1 MNTNMIEEILRLKKE
16 KNTVVLAHNYQPKK
30 IQEIADFAGDS
41 LGLAR
46 KAQQVNA
53 EKILMCGVDFM
64 AETASILNP
73 DKKVFIPSLEANCP
87 MAAQLKPEEITK
99 AKEKYPDARI
109 VLYVNTSA
117 KCKALADACC
127 TSANAA
133 DIVNAMDSETV
144 IFGPDN
150 NLGWF
155 VKQRS
160 SKKLV
165 DIPSMGY
172 CYAHRKIMEEEV
184 LAQKEK
190 HPEALVLAHPECNP
204 EVQKLADRIESTSG
218 MLNVAGE
225 EKAKEFIIATEK
237 EMLYRLGKEN
247 PGKKFYAA
255 SENAVCGAMKKINLE
270 NVLESLREEK
280 HEVKVPEEI
289 AEPARKAIEKML
301 EI

>member
-1 MNTNMIEEILRLKKE
+1 MKNNMIEEILRLKNE
-16 KNTVVLAHNYQPKK
+16 KNTVVLAHNYQLPE
-30 IQEIADFAGDS
+30 IQEIADFVGDS

-46 KAQQVNA
+46 KAQQADV
-53 EKILMCGVDFM
+53 KTILVCGVDFM

-73 DKKVFIPSLEANCP
+73 EKKVLLPSLDAACP
-87 MAAQLKPEEITK
+87 MAAQLSPQDILN
-99 AKEKYPDARI
+99 AKEEHPNARV

-127 TSANAA
+127 TSANAPTV
-133 DIVNAMDSETV
+133 IESMDSEKV

-155 VKQRS
+155 VKKRS
-160 SKKLV
+160 GKELV
-165 DIPSMGY
+165 NIPAMGY

-190 HPEALVLAHPECNP
+190 HPEALVIAHPECNP
-204 EVQKLADRIESTSG
+204 DVQGLADRIKSTSG
-218 MLNVAGE
+218 MLRTAKE
-225 EKAKEFIIATEK
+225 EDADEFIIATEK

-247 PGKKFYAA
+247 PEKKFYAA

-280 HEVKVPEEI
+280 HEVKVPKEI
-289 AEPARKAIEKML
+289 AVPARKAIGRML